1 MSQDTTETILNFY
14 YAKGTII
21 FNHEQTEEILNNG
34 KITSSKKRGKS
45 FASGNAYSNGRGK
58 ITVSGTV
65 KTETDDSGSSS
76 DSDSDV
82 EFKEKI
88 DWIEKAIT
96 RCEEELARFKKVADN
111 SFNGWIDRNNYLGMM
126 TQAEQ
131 YRKELARIDQEVAKN
146 PADSKLIEHQK
157 TLRNALQDATLAA
170 QEQKQSMIDLYK
182 DGYQA
187 ILDKLNDLIAKRK
200 EYLQQEK
207 AQFEYEK
214 SIRESTDNISAI
226 EKQLSVYQL
235 DNSEEGISY
244 III

>member
-131 YRKELARIDQEVAKN
+131 YRKELARIVVLE
-146 PADSKLIEHQK
+146 
-157 TLRNALQDATLAA
+157 
-170 QEQKQSMIDLYK
+170 YK
-182 DGYQA
+182 
-187 ILDKLNDLIAKRK
+187 
-200 EYLQQEK
+200 
-207 AQFEYEK
+207 
-214 SIRESTDNISAI
+214 
-226 EKQLSVYQL
+226 
-235 DNSEEGISY
+235 
-244 III
+244 